1 MAIDLTK
8 EAGLNP
14 TQLAKLIPSPR
25 TGHASHSSK
34 VVRWI
39 TNGVLVNGQRVKL
52 EALRM
57 GGQWVSTAGA
67 LHEFGERLAA
77 GKCDGPAM
85 PLPAS
90 TSKRRREV
98 ERAERTLEHI
108 GI

>member
-1 MAIDLTK
+1 MPIDLTK

-39 TNGVLVNGQRVKL
+39 VNGVLVNGQCVKL

-67 LHEFGERLAA
+67 LHEFGERLALSRSETS
-77 GKCDGPAM
+77 PQ